1 MPQGQKP
8 AAHDPRE
15 AVPLA
20 RRPTPAGRQSRPPDP
35 QCKSKQLRAGLLAI
49 FAGVES
55 YYDDKE
61 SLAEES
67 KELVCLN
74 TIYYEMEYTAM
85 QEEYE
90 KRKAARLAT
99 IKVEGLAAGKRKVE
113 KAALTDAK
121 RHEAGI

>member
-1 MPQGQKP
+1 
-8 AAHDPRE
+8 
-15 AVPLA
+15 
-20 RRPTPAGRQSRPPDP
+20 
-35 QCKSKQLRAGLLAI
+35 
-49 FAGVES
+49 
-55 YYDDKE
+55 
-61 SLAEES
+61 
-67 KELVCLN
+67 
-74 TIYYEMEYTAM
+74 M